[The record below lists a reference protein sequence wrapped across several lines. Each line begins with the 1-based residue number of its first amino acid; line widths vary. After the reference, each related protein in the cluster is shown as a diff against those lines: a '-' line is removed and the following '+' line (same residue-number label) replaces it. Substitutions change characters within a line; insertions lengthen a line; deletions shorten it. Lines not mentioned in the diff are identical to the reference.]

1 MGEFQGLIDLIT
13 MKALYYKTEDLG
25 STITEADIPEDL
37 LPDAQ
42 LWRER
47 MLNSLSDFDEAFTEA
62 FMAHLEGAEL
72 AEGEIVAALRRATL
86 TGRAA
91 GPLRLEL
98 QVRGGPA
105 APGRR
110 RRLPAQPARQAA
122 GRGAPPQEGD
132 RGHAPAE
139 PRRALL
145 RAGLQD
151 HQRRPRR
158 PLLRPHLFGPAEGGE
173 PRLQP
178 RAATRRRTARGSTTS
193 APTTARRSS
202 RHRRRHRR
210 RRRPEGVGHRR
221 HALRRRAPA
230 PAGED
235 RVPRDRHQHVD
246 RAGELGRQGEAL
258 GHPGGPGARGPD
270 LLLQGQRG
278 DRPDPDLGDGGAPPG
293 DPQEPDDPRLQPQG
307 PRRPPP
313 RQLPRDDQAGR
324 QEGAGDLHPPDRR
337 LGALRQGHHR
347 PGARDA
353 AQGGAGPPVRQRPE
367 GGGHPLRVPAGDRGG
382 PSRGGQERRP
392 DRLSR
397 WSTSR

>member
-1 MGEFQGLIDLIT
+1 
-13 MKALYYKTEDLG
+13 
-25 STITEADIPEDL
+25 
-37 LPDAQ
+37 
-42 LWRER
+42 
-47 MLNSLSDFDEAFTEA
+47 
-62 FMAHLEGAEL
+62 MAHLEGAEL
-72 AEGEIVAALRRATL
+72 TEAMIVAAPAAGDADRP
-86 TGRAA
+86 GPA

-98 QVRGGPA
+98 QVRRRPA
-105 APGRR
+105 AAGRG

-122 GRGAPPQEGD
+122 GRRPPPQEGD

-139 PRRALL
+139 PRRAVL
-145 RAGLQD
+145 RPGLQD

-158 PLLRPHLFGPAEGGE
+158 PVLRPHLLGRAEGGQ

-178 RAATRRRTARGSTTS
+178 RHATRRRTARGSTTS
-193 APTTARRSS
+193 TPTTARRSS
-202 RHRRRHRR
+202 EADGRRHRR

-221 HALRRRAPA
+221 HALRRRAPD

-246 RAGELGRQGEAL
+246 RAGQLGRQGEARR
-258 GHPGGPGARGPD
+258 HPGGPGPRGPD

-278 DRPDPDLGDGGAPPG
+278 DRPDADLGHGRAAPG

-307 PRRPPP
+307 PRRPAP

-347 PGARDA
+347 PGARDP
-353 AQGGAGPPVRQRPE
+353 AQGGAGPPVRQRAE
-367 GGGHPLRVPAGDRGG
+367 GGRHPLRVPAGDRGG
-382 PSRGGQERRP
+382 PPRGGQERRP
-392 DRLSR
+392 DRLPAGRPQGDARRRRHARRRLQRAGLPLRRRPTPCARPSR
-397 WSTSR
+397 RPGPSCSSRS